1 MKKLTKGFSEVSNE
15 IYHADTEYVSSSVL
29 KTILKDIA
37 DYKVQYIDGEKK
49 SFSNREALDFG
60 SYLHALILEPHLVDV
75 EFQVFSGL
83 QKEGP
88 EWDNFVKNDL
98 DPTKILIMGSQQSIA
113 LKLLENYYAKKIY
126 KADGSEILINEMFI
140 GGKAEES
147 LCTELDGV
155 KIKVRFDYRKDCELF
170 GNHINDVK
178 TTSSRIST
186 HKGVEKVCKTF
197 GYDVSAALYVDAVE
211 KETGIKH
218 DFYFTFL
225 SKSDMGVTIWKA
237 SEQMLQRGRLKYK
250 KALAKLKRAR
260 KLDLWV
266 EVGIEEIN

>member
-1 MKKLTKGFSEVSNE
+1 
-15 IYHADTEYVSSSVL
+15 
-29 KTILKDIA
+29 
-37 DYKVQYIDGEKK
+37 
-49 SFSNREALDFG
+49 
-60 SYLHALILEPHLVDV
+60 
-75 EFQVFSGL
+75 
-83 QKEGP
+83 
-88 EWDNFVKNDL
+88 
-98 DPTKILIMGSQQSIA
+98 
-113 LKLLENYYAKKIY
+113 
-126 KADGSEILINEMFI
+126 
-140 GGKAEES
+140 
-147 LCTELDGV
+147 
-155 KIKVRFDYRKDCELF
+155 
-170 GNHINDVK
+170 
-178 TTSSRIST
+178 
-186 HKGVEKVCKTF
+186 VEKVCKTF